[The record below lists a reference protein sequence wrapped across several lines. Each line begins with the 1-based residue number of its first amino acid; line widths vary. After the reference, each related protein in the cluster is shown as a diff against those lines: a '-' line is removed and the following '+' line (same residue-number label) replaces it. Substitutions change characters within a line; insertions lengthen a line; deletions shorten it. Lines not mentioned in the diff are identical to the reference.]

1 MHCSYECVSEC
12 VCVCGGGGEEK
23 MHYNKYTDKFK
34 NMLHNLSTNG
44 GSLKFQLPHKPQG
57 Y

>member
-1 MHCSYECVSEC
+1 MHCSYECVS
-12 VCVCGGGGEEK
+12 VCVGGGVEEK

-34 NMLHNLSTNG
+34 NMLHNLSTND